1 MSGHALF
8 PAGSTLM
15 TSGDFGVAM
24 YVILSGTVAVR
35 LITADGH
42 THAVATLGAGE
53 IVGEMSLMTG
63 ARRNATV
70 IASSAVAALEIT
82 KVALEEILVE
92 TPELVERFG
101 ERLAIRQ
108 AELDRIAAEPAPPTD
123 ITARIRRFF
132 HSAFAG
138 RRDNKPTL

>member
-42 THAVATLGAGE
+42 THAVATPA
-53 IVGEMSLMTG
+53 
-63 ARRNATV
+63 AT
-70 IASSAVAALEIT
+70 
-82 KVALEEILVE
+82 
-92 TPELVERFG
+92 PR
-101 ERLAIRQ
+101 
-108 AELDRIAAEPAPPTD
+108 
-123 ITARIRRFF
+123 
-132 HSAFAG
+132 
-138 RRDNKPTL
+138 